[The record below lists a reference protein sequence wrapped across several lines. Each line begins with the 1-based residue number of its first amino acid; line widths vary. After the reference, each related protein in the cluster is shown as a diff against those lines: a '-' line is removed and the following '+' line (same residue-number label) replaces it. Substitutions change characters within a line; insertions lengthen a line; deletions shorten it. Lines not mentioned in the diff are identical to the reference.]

1 MISER
6 RKEKLSKVAAARQ
19 RMTVIIENVHDPH
32 NIGAVIRSCDA
43 VGIQE
48 VYILYT
54 EDHLTQAKLIEL
66 NSTSTGVKK
75 WMHIHF
81 FRDVQ
86 SCFHAVRKKYD
97 LIFATHLDTE
107 SKDLHDLDLTQNIAF
122 LFGNEKDGVSEEAL
136 ALTDGNFIIPQ
147 YGMVQSLNISV
158 ACAVTLYEAL
168 RQRKEAGMYI
178 ENIEGSQNF
187 NKKVFEHFLDTHK
200 AEYFK

>member
-6 RKEKLSKVAAARQ
+6 RKEKLEKVAAGRQ
-19 RMTVIIENVHDPH
+19 QMTVIFENVHDPH

-48 VYILYT
+48 VYVLYT
-54 EDHLTQAKLIEL
+54 EAQLTEAKMIEL

-81 FRDVQ
+81 YRDIEA
-86 SCFHAVRKKYD
+86 CFKAVREKDD
-97 LIFATHLDTE
+97 LILATHMDAE
-107 SKDLHDLDLTQNIAF
+107 SKDLHELDLTQKIAF
-122 LFGNEKDGVSEEAL
+122 LFGNEKDGVSASAL
-136 ALTDGNFIIPQ
+136 AKADGNFLIPQ

-168 RQRKEAGMYI
+168 RQRKEQGKYASNLEEAGPY
-178 ENIEGSQNF
+178 
-187 NKKVFEHFLDTHK
+187 NKKVFDHFMETHR
-200 AEYFK
+200 AEYLK